1 MFHDLPDA
9 HVRLIDAY
17 AVLALSECQRVH
29 RWPVF
34 SIRTVYGTH
43 HSVSCPNG
51 SSNSS
56 YGREIGLVN
65 NYYEDLAAEGKISE
79 AGAGERA

>member
-9 HVRLIDAY
+9 HVHLIDAY

-43 HSVSCPNG
+43 HSVSWP
-51 SSNSS
+51 NSS